1 MVSALTN
8 TNSGANMT
16 KKARLDFISIDFQNS
31 QSFDNNAMIINV
43 AYAIALLTALLRNM
57 SASNNPD
64 EAPSISKPDD
74 SGDSTKPG
82 FYSTKQGE
90 DFRWP
95 PLESNPEVFAQYLH
109 SIGLP
114 TTFSIGEVFGFDEDL
129 LAFIP
134 QPVLGIIVCYERLIP
149 KSQYREQ
156 DKGSPD
162 NYDKVAWYMHQSGT
176 LDNACGIIAC
186 IHAIFNCPLVTLDPS
201 TTLGAY
207 KQRVETLTPTERK
220 TALEQDTAFQQAH
233 KKHAARGQTAA
244 VNRDQNKVKHHFIAY
259 VLNSEGDLV
268 ELDGTKAG
276 PVVIGKCDGDL
287 LRGSIRE
294 VKGKLERGEISE
306 SLSMMTFNLANE

>member
-1 MVSALTN
+1 MAPTQQLVRGWAT
-8 TNSGANMT
+8 T
-16 KKARLDFISIDFQNS
+16 
-31 QSFDNNAMIINV
+31 MIGIGVINV
-43 AYAIALLTALLRNM
+43 VYAIVVIAALLRRNM
-57 SASNNPD
+57 SASSNDNDDNVAVVIPPD
-64 EAPSISKPDD
+64 E
-74 SGDSTKPG
+74 DSTKPG
-82 FYSTKQGE
+82 FYSTKEGDE
-90 DFRWP
+90 FRWP

-149 KSQYREQ
+149 KSQYRAQ
-156 DKGSPD
+156 DMGSPD

-207 KQRVETLTPTERK
+207 KQRVETFTPTERK
-220 TALEQDTAFQQAH
+220 TALEQDTAFQKAH

-244 VNRDQNKVKHHFIAY
+244 VNSDQSKVKHHFIAY

>member
-1 MVSALTN
+1 MPT
-8 TNSGANMT
+8 
-16 KKARLDFISIDFQNS
+16 ISI
-31 QSFDNNAMIINV
+31 AMIVNV
-43 AYAIALLTALLRNM
+43 AYTIALLTALLRNM
-57 SASNNPD
+57 SASNNHDDTPVIAKD
-64 EAPSISKPDD
+64 EGSA
-74 SGDSTKPG
+74 DSTKPG
-82 FYSTKQGE
+82 FYSTKEGE

-162 NYDKVAWYMHQSGT
+162 NYNKVAWYMHQSGT

-207 KQRVETLTPTERK
+207 KQRVETFTPTERK

-259 VLNSEGDLV
+259 VLNSEGELV

-276 PVVIGKCDGDL
+276 PVVIGKCNGDL

>member
-1 MVSALTN
+1 
-8 TNSGANMT
+8 
-16 KKARLDFISIDFQNS
+16 
-31 QSFDNNAMIINV
+31 MIINI
-43 AYAIALLTALLRNM
+43 AYAIAIITTLLRNM
-57 SASNNPD
+57 SSPNNNDKAAVIPTDEVSN
-64 EAPSISKPDD
+64 
-74 SGDSTKPG
+74 DSTKPG
-82 FYSTKQGE
+82 FYSTKEGD

-95 PLESNPEVFAQYLH
+95 PLESNPDVFAQYLH

-114 TTFSIGEVFGFDEDL
+114 TTFSIGEVFGFDEEL

-186 IHAIFNCPLVTLDPS
+186 IHAIMNCPLVTLDPS

-207 KQRVETLTPTERK
+207 KQRVETFTPTERK
-220 TALEQDTAFQQAH
+220 TALELDTAFQKAH

-244 VNRDQNKVKHHFIAY
+244 VNSDQSKVKHHFIAY
-259 VLNSEGDLV
+259 VLNNEGDLV

-276 PVVIGKCDGDL
+276 PVIIGKCDGDL
-287 LRGSIRE
+287 LRGSIKE